1 MLLPAEIEMTSIL
14 ENNREAIAAACVRHR
29 VLRLYAFGSALRH
42 DFRPG
47 ESDLD
52 LLVEFAPMAPYARVD
67 ACFGVLEE
75 LRAMLQVKI
84 DLVVVGTVKN
94 RYVARDIE
102 RTRQLLYTA

>member
-1 MLLPAEIEMTSIL
+1 MTSIL
-14 ENNREAIAAACVRHR
+14 ENNREAIATACVRQR

-42 DFRPG
+42 DLRPG

-67 ACFGVLEE
+67 AYFGMLEE
-75 LRAMLQVKI
+75 LRAMLKLQI
-84 DLVVVGTVKN
+84 DLVMVGAVKN

-102 RTRQLLYTA
+102 RTRQLLYAA